1 MEEEREEK
9 ETEVQNNEEEV
20 KKQQEDVLKTDDD
33 LGNVKTFEDLLQ
45 VVGTRGRWNLLLFLV
60 CAYATYVPAHQTLS
74 YQFLGAT
81 PDYWCHIAPLVE
93 ANWTQEQ
100 VLNFAI
106 PTNKETGKF
115 EHCLQYN
122 YTYSKVAAL
131 GYEGAVNAGLVP
143 LPNNTP
149 MVSCASR
156 DFNLTQYESTLTIEW
171 DLVCERRVLYS
182 TTQAAVQVGKLVG
195 YLFHGFLLDR
205 YGRRPV
211 VLWSALF
218 TVVAGFLAASSPN
231 VELYICLLIVILC
244 MTSGCYLG
252 CFILQ
257 METCSTKE
265 RSMVG
270 TLFVVPWAL
279 GYMVVPG
286 IAYLVRRWRELQA
299 VVTVP
304 ALVFIAHYW
313 LLPVLAGSLCEVNNT
328 QGLPLGFK
336 INRKTLPPDHVLLA
350 AMKKIRS
357 LDVREEEKQE
367 QQASLPTRAL
377 KFVKQFT
384 SLLRV
389 KALRKKILIVFF
401 CWFASSMIYYGIA
414 LNATNLSA
422 NVYLYIFLGGLLEM
436 PSYLL
441 LWPAVVYLGRVRS
454 LSSLYFMCA
463 VCIFSLS
470 VCIIFTSDVPVGVM
484 MFLSLTGKVAITA
497 AFHLI
502 WMMTAELFP
511 TKYRSLALSHSS
523 VTSRCGSI
531 LSPYINDILG
541 EVIMWAPSMVFGLTS
556 LVAGGL
562 CLFLPETRDRSLTED
577 IKFEDSQ
584 QLGSQSDVC
593 TRETLE
599 RQNNETAG
607 GPSGERTDTSD
618 NKTPQDGKTNPAY
631 TQEAEENNKQ
641 ANTNL

>member
-422 NVYLYIFLGGLLEM
+422 CRSDDVPFPDWQGGHHGGLPPDLDDD
-436 PSYLL
+436 
-441 LWPAVVYLGRVRS
+441 GRALPHQVPLPGFES
-454 LSSLYFMCA
+454 LQCHFQ
-463 VCIFSLS
+463 
-470 VCIIFTSDVPVGVM
+470 
-484 MFLSLTGKVAITA
+484 
-497 AFHLI
+497 
-502 WMMTAELFP
+502 
-511 TKYRSLALSHSS
+511 
-523 VTSRCGSI
+523 
-531 LSPYINDILG
+531 G